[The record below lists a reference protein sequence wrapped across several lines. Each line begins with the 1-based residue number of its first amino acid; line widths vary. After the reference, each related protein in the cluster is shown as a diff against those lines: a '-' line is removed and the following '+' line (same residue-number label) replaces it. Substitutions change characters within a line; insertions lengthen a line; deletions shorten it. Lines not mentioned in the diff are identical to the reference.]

1 MMCSNCMEERS
12 DVFMV
17 LEKEKYCACPK
28 CSVTYAKNRDGVAY
42 LLEEEVFVTGR
53 HPKLDGRS
61 LVIIGIFIFEECE
74 SGRMIWMK
82 DKETEKPLKIILDTN
97 WLNKINKN

>member
-1 MMCSNCMEERS
+1 MMCSNCMEEREN
-12 DVFMV
+12 VFQV
-17 LEKEKYCACPK
+17 LEKENYCACPK
-28 CSVTYAKNRDGVAY
+28 CSVTYAKNRYGEAF

-53 HPKLDGRS
+53 HPKLDGRP

-82 DKETEKPLKIILDTN
+82 DKETNSPLKMILDVN
-97 WLNKINKN
+97 WLKRVNKN